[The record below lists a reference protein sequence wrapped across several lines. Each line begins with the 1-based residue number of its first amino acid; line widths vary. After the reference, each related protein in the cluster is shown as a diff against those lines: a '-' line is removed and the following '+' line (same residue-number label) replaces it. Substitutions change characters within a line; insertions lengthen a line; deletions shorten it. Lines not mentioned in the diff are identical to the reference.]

1 MILGA
6 RPIFYKMRTQAVAEN
21 GDFVLKSY
29 GEIIWESTRDG
40 DVRAL
45 QAMSGARRVP
55 LSRYKIRRRWRTLG
69 NVTCFK
75 PSFLLVALP
84 YGPSLLPEN
93 PGFR

>member
-1 MILGA
+1 MYQHDLERGAWIRGIVLCMARRLICVGRMILGP

-55 LSRYKIRRRWRTLG
+55 LSRYKIRRR
-69 NVTCFK
+69 
-75 PSFLLVALP
+75 
-84 YGPSLLPEN
+84 
-93 PGFR
+93 